1 MDAGF
6 YPKRQN
12 TPSSANFP
20 HVVETTDP
28 GGWLPVTGSPVSFEE
43 TGAAHGGH
51 TESAFAPEARL
62 QWRQGSALGSVIC
75 EHE

>member
-6 YPKRQN
+6 YSKRQK
-12 TPSSANFP
+12 TSSSANFP
-20 HVVETTDP
+20 HVETTDP
-28 GGWLPVTGSPVSFEE
+28 GGWLTVTGSPVSFEE

-62 QWRQGSALGSVIC
+62 QARAGDRGARWDR
-75 EHE
+75 